1 MISGYYWQ
9 CTFYVKSTWMWN
21 MYQVPDL
28 QMGEAT
34 ALGKIL
40 RHTGGETVGCWERVK
55 QWCALWKAAA
65 VGWWGGGGL
74 LGKKPLSLS
83 LWNDFFG
90 RKRSLTSST
99 EYLFAEYSER
109 YFSGWFLLWWRLR
122 EYQPNSYLWVDEQ
135 VKREYIINDN
145 HLDQNIKKPL
155 RAESTR
161 VPCHHF
167 DSNQVLRWDCLQQ
180 EAKR

>member
-1 MISGYYWQ
+1 
-9 CTFYVKSTWMWN
+9 
-21 MYQVPDL
+21 MYQAPDL

-74 LGKKPLSLS
+74 LGKKPLSLFGMIFLGGKD
-83 LWNDFFG
+83 LWLPIQNICLQSILKGITAADFCCDG
-90 RKRSLTSST
+90 
-99 EYLFAEYSER
+99 
-109 YFSGWFLLWWRLR
+109 GCR
-122 EYQPNSYLWVDEQ
+122 EYQPDSYLWVNEQ
-135 VKREYIINDN
+135 VEREYIINDN

-180 EAKR
+180 ETKRWSEHIKTLWQENSNCWICV